1 MFLMDLKS
9 PEKFAFLHLAHYLA
23 RTDGFFSQSEQEI
36 INKYCIEMGIDDIL
50 FDPEDF
56 DLERTIGQFKS
67 HQSQHIV
74 MMELMLLIYS
84 DSQFNA
90 KEHQFVTKIASF
102 FDIDNVELER
112 FAKWG
117 EGASALYNQGKM
129 LIQTPRANAP

>member
-56 DLERTIGQFKS
+56 DLDHTLQQFKS
-67 HQSQHIV
+67 YQSQHIV

-84 DSQFNA
+84 DSEFNA
-90 KEHQFVTKIASF
+90 KEHQLVTEIASF
-102 FDIDNVELER
+102 FGINNVVLDR

-117 EGASALYNQGKM
+117 EGASTLYNQGKR